1 MKRGNTAKHLWKAAV
16 WLTILVLL
24 ESSHSLAAHEGNIY
38 PLSEV
43 KGIRETHAF
52 HRPQG
57 IFLDGLRKKIY
68 IADTDNQEIAVFS
81 FSGEPLGIF
90 QTSHPLSS
98 PIALSV
104 DSEGKIYISQREKNA
119 LEVFDP
125 HGRFLYT
132 IPSRDFPG
140 RPELSPGRFALS
152 PTGAVYVVN
161 RRTAE
166 IWVFERN
173 GSLSFCFGGRGEGE
187 GRFRFI
193 TDIFLHDGKVYITD
207 AQGIP
212 VQVFTTEGKY
222 LYSLGKHGQKREDFS
237 FPRAVSVDSR
247 ERIWVVDAFRHNIHV
262 YNREGIFLFQT
273 GSYGKDQGNFC
284 FPIDIDLDHEN
295 RLYILEKGSNRCQV
309 FLTGEEATRENNS
322 RKN

>member
-1 MKRGNTAKHLWKAAV
+1 MNRGKAANHLWKAAV
-16 WLTILVLL
+16 CFTILVLL
-24 ESSHSLAAHEGNIY
+24 ESSRSLGAHEGKIY
-38 PLSEV
+38 PLSEI

-57 IFLDGLRKKIY
+57 IFLDCVRKKIY
-68 IADTDNQEIAVFS
+68 IADTDNQEIAIFS
-81 FSGEPLGIF
+81 FSGESLGIF
-90 QTSHPLSS
+90 QTSHSLSS

-104 DSEGKIYISQREKNA
+104 DSEGKVYISQREKNV

-125 HGRFLYT
+125 HGSLLYT
-132 IPSRDFPG
+132 IPSRDFP
-140 RPELSPGRFALS
+140 RRHELSPGRFALS
-152 PTGAVYVVN
+152 PTGDVYIIN
-161 RRTAE
+161 RKTAE
-166 IWVFERN
+166 IWVFDKG
-173 GSLSFCFGGRGEGE
+173 GSLSFCFGGRGKGE
-187 GRFRFI
+187 GRFQFI
-193 TDIFLHDGKVYITD
+193 TDIFLHGEKVYITD

-212 VQVFTTEGKY
+212 VQVFTSEGKY
-222 LYSLGKHGQKREDFS
+222 LYCLGKHGQKREDFS
-237 FPRAVSVDSR
+237 FPRAVSVDSH
-247 ERIWVVDAFRHNIHV
+247 ERIWIVDAFRHNVHV
-262 YNREGIFLFQT
+262 YNREGIFLFQI